1 MRLNIISTLLLLAY
15 EGEET
20 PEAKAAAEAARKAA
34 EDEKNGKKFSQE
46 DVNKIVAE
54 EKRKTQAAQAKL
66 VTELEA
72 MRNKA
77 NLTASEREE
86 IEQRLESVKSEFMT
100 KEELLKQEKAKSEK
114 KLKEELD
121 TKSKEAE
128 NWRGRFTQSTIT
140 RSITDA
146 AVASDAFSPKQIVA
160 QLAPNTR
167 LVDVLGEDNK
177 PTGEFVA
184 KVKITVK
191 DKDSKDVT
199 LDLPVDEAVKKMSEQ
214 DEFANLFKGKGTGG
228 TGGQNRGGGKT
239 PDLVTAAQ
247 GDPATYRRLRKE
259 GKISL

>member
-1 MRLNIISTLLLLAY
+1 MRLNIISTLLILAY

-20 PEAKAAAEAARKAA
+20 PEAKAAREAAEKEAGEKA
-34 EDEKNGKKFSQE
+34 GKKFSQD

-114 KLKEELD
+114 KLKEDLD
-121 TKSKEAE
+121 AKSKEAE

-184 KVKITVK
+184 KVKITAK
-191 DKDSKDVT
+191 DKDNKDIT
-199 LDLPVDEAVKKMSEQ
+199 LDLEVGEAVKKMSEQ

-239 PDLVTAAQ
+239 PDIVSAAQ
-247 GDPATYRRLRKE
+247 GDPGTYRRLRKE
-259 GKISL
+259 GKIQL